1 MPIFEISVRSSKFSF
16 VHVHIPKTGGVSI
29 SHFFTAVLGA
39 RAYYGYEMNPIRPL
53 LRCHPHHYHY
63 SILNELFLLEDA
75 TSSFCIVRN
84 PLSRITSDYVWA
96 MAKSVPKDRYM
107 PFDDWVSHVFE
118 GYAADP
124 YFDGNH
130 IRPQHEF
137 IGPKI
142 RHVLKFED
150 GLETAIKQVL
160 KSAGIDLKGDVVLD
174 RINTGKDNSG
184 DARLSVTMRDDTRS
198 KIVNFYREDF
208 ERFDYSQ
215 SV

>member
-1 MPIFEISVRSSKFSF
+1 MPIYQISVGSSQFSF

-29 SHFFTAVLGA
+29 SHFFTSILGA

-63 SILNELFLLEDA
+63 PILNELFLLEEA

-84 PLSRITSDYVWA
+84 PLTRIKSDYVWA
-96 MAKSVPKDRYM
+96 MTKSTMKDRYM
-107 PFDDWVSHVFE
+107 SFDDWVSHVFD
-118 GYAADP
+118 GHAADP
-124 YFDGNH
+124 YFIGNH

-150 GLETAIKQVL
+150 GLETAIRQVL
-160 KSAGIDLKGDVVLD
+160 AAAGIDLKGDVVLD
-174 RINTGKDNSG
+174 RINTRDDKGADK
-184 DARLSVTMRDDTRS
+184 RLKVTMRDDTRA

-208 ERFDYSQ
+208 ERFDYLQ
-215 SV
+215 NV